1 MHVDVCVKEGSNTD
15 LQQKYFWVSVYE
27 EILKISIFLP
37 NIKFFRN
44 IKCADNVSKTLS
56 DVWSTYKEQICFLF
70 KEFNKDLFL
79 LTSYVVLDYD
89 FE

>member
-37 NIKFFRN
+37 NFFQ
-44 IKCADNVSKTLS
+44 TLS
-56 DVWSTYKEQICFLF
+56 SSGTLNVLIMFQRHCQMYEVHIK
-70 KEFNKDLFL
+70 NKFV
-79 LTSYVVLDYD
+79 SYLRV
-89 FE
+89 